1 MTARRYAV
9 LGLSLG
15 VLAAVDAIRWRG
27 TAPEPPTLL
36 SIGETFASAHDPHDR
51 HDPHDAALYSAA
63 DAIVSNDAFRLAN
76 EPAAVRYDPS
86 DETRAGHAANAPPP
100 VPLRPTMTLK
110 AIVGG
115 PPWQAVVDG
124 IPGRPPGTIVRAGNA
139 FDRLVARR
147 VTRDSVVIQGPDTTW
162 VLTFQRRQ

>member
-1 MTARRYAV
+1 MTARRYTA
-9 LGLSLG
+9 LALSFAA
-15 VLAAVDAIRWRG
+15 LAAVDAIRWRG
-27 TAPEPPTLL
+27 AAPEPQSAMAAGGL
-36 SIGETFASAHDPHDR
+36 FAS
-51 HDPHDAALYSAA
+51 PHDAHATRDADDAPLDSAA
-63 DAIVSNDAFRLAN
+63 DAIASNDAFRLAN

-86 DETRAGHAANAPPP
+86 DGTRAGRTASAPPLA
-100 VPLRPTMTLK
+100 PLRPTMTLK

>member
-1 MTARRYAV
+1 MTTRRYTALALSFAGLTAV
-9 LGLSLG
+9 G
-15 VLAAVDAIRWRG
+15 AVRWRG
-27 TAPEPPTLL
+27 AAPEL
-36 SIGETFASAHDPHDR
+36 SRSVMSLVASTATPHDIY
-51 HDPHDAALYSAA
+51 DATLDGAA

-86 DETRAGHAANAPPP
+86 ADTRTSRAAIAPPP
-100 VPLRPTMTLK
+100 APLRPTMTLK

-124 IPGRPPGTIVRAGNA
+124 IPGRPPGTIVRAGTA

-162 VLTFQRRQ
+162 VLTFPRRQ